1 MRLMRSPRSRAT
13 DLAISTLAAHTSCM
27 STPLYRNARRHLA
40 RNCPVMKRLIARV
53 GPCTL
58 APNPEDPFTLLVRCV
73 ISQQISTKA
82 AESIFGK
89 LAALVDGPPVPM
101 ARVARFGDAKLRSC
115 GLSGPKQRTL
125 RAVID
130 HVRANPDLLPGITLR
145 DDETI
150 RAQLTAIKGIGP
162 WSVDMFLMFGLGR
175 PDVLPVGDF
184 GFRAA
189 VRNLFK
195 LRKDPS
201 PDGYVRRAEPW
212 RPYRSIATWYL
223 WRSLSLD
230 RE

>member
-1 MRLMRSPRSRAT
+1 
-13 DLAISTLAAHTSCM
+13 
-27 STPLYRNARRHLA
+27 
-40 RNCPVMKRLIARV
+40 MKQLIARV

-101 ARVARFGDAKLRSC
+101 ARVARLGDARLRSC

-125 RAVID
+125 RAVIE
-130 HVRANPDLLPGITLR
+130 HVRANPDLLPGITER
-145 DDETI
+145 DDQTI

-162 WSVDMFLMFGLGR
+162 WSADMFLMFGISR
-175 PDVLPVGDF
+175 IDVLPIGDF
-184 GFRAA
+184 GFRVA
-189 VRNLFK
+189 VKRQFR
-195 LRKDPS
+195 LRK
-201 PDGYVRRAEPW
+201 EPTAKRMLAIGERW

-223 WRSLSLD
+223 WRSLSLED
-230 RE
+230 GRNGE

>member
-1 MRLMRSPRSRAT
+1 
-13 DLAISTLAAHTSCM
+13 M
-27 STPLYRNARRHLA
+27 STPFYRKARRHLA
-40 RNCPVMKRLIARV
+40 RNCPVMKQLIARV

-58 APNPEDPFTLLVRCV
+58 APNADDPFTLLVRCV

-89 LAALVDGPPVPM
+89 LAGLVDGPPMPM
-101 ARVARFGDAKLRSC
+101 ARIAKLRDTQLRSC

-130 HVRANPDLLPGITLR
+130 HVRANPDLLPGITQR

-162 WSVDMFLMFGLGR
+162 WSADMFLMFGLGR

-184 GFRAA
+184 GFRVA
-189 VRNLFK
+189 VKRHFK

-201 PDGYVRRAEPW
+201 PDGYLRRAEPW

-230 RE
+230 RD

>member
-1 MRLMRSPRSRAT
+1 
-13 DLAISTLAAHTSCM
+13 M
-27 STPLYRNARRHLA
+27 STPLYRQARRHLA
-40 RNCPVMKRLIARV
+40 RNCPVMKQLIARV
-53 GPCTL
+53 GPCRL

-101 ARVARFGDAKLRSC
+101 ARVAKLSETTLRSC

-130 HVRANPDLLPGITLR
+130 HVRANPDLLPGIKDR

-162 WSVDMFLMFGLGR
+162 WSADMFLMFGLGR

-184 GFRAA
+184 GFRVA
-189 VRNLFK
+189 VKNLFK
-195 LRKDPS
+195 LRKDPGS
-201 PDGYVRRAEPW
+201 DGYLRRAEPW

-230 RE
+230 RT